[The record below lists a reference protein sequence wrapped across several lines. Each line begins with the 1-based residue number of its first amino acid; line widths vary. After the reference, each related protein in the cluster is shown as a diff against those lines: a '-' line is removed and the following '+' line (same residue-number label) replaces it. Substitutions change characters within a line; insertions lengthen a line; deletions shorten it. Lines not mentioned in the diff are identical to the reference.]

1 MLLEIIVPTAIFTA
15 IVVILSALVLL
26 ARRRLEPSGPVSID
40 VNGEQTVSTEAGRRL
55 LWALAENGIY
65 LPAAC
70 GGRGTCGQCR
80 VTVRSGGGPSL
91 PTEAL
96 HIDAEALSKGA
107 RLACAVRIREDMQIS
122 LPTSILDVRQ
132 WSCEVISTR
141 SVSTF
146 IKELV
151 LKLPEPDLM
160 RFDAGA
166 YVIVEAPPHEVRF
179 QDLDIGETYQEDWH
193 QSGLPELGSVTTT
206 STLRAYSLANPP
218 QVDDRLVLLVRIATP
233 PATAPPGTPPGQ
245 ASSYLFSLSP
255 GDRIAVSGPF
265 GEFRARESGGEMIF
279 IAGGVGIAPI
289 RSIILDQL
297 ARGSSRK
304 MSLWY
309 GARARKD
316 LCYIEDFEEAER
328 QHENFELHVALSAPR
343 EDDKRSYHRGFVH
356 MLVRDHYLSTHSAPG
371 DVEYYLCGPPLMSTA
386 VIAMLEQLG
395 VDHSQILFDDF
406 GG

>member
-1 MLLEIIVPTAIFTA
+1 MLLEIIIPTAIFTV
-15 IVVILSALVLL
+15 IVVVLSALVLL

-40 VNGEQTVSTEAGRRL
+40 VNGEQTLSTLAGRKL
-55 LWALAENGIY
+55 LWALADNGIY

-70 GGRGTCGQCR
+70 GGRGTCGECR
-80 VTVRSGGGPSL
+80 VTVRSGGGPPL

-96 HIDAEALSKGA
+96 HIGA
-107 RLACAVRIREDMQIS
+107 KERSEGTRLACAVKIREDMEIS
-122 LPTSILDVRQ
+122 VPGSVLDVRQ
-132 WSCEVISTR
+132 WSCEVVATR

-151 LKLPEPDLM
+151 LKLPEPDLLP
-160 RFDAGA
+160 FDAGA
-166 YVIVEAPPHEVRF
+166 YVIVEAPPHHVRF
-179 QDLDIGETYQEDWH
+179 NDLDIDDLYIEAWR
-193 QSGLPELGSVTTT
+193 QSGFLELESVAST

-218 QVDDRLVLLVRIATP
+218 QENDRVILLVRIATP

-255 GDRIAVSGPF
+255 GDRVAVSGPF
-265 GEFRARESGGEMIF
+265 GDFRANESDKEMIF

-297 ARGSSRK
+297 ACGSRRK

-309 GARARKD
+309 GARTASD

-328 QHENFELHVALSAPR
+328 RHDNFELNIALSAPR
-343 EDDKRSYHRGFVH
+343 DDDKKSYHRGFVH
-356 MLVRDHYLSTHSAPG
+356 LLVREHYLGTHPAPG
-371 DVEYYLCGPPLMSTA
+371 DVEYYLCGPPLMSTS
-386 VIAMLEQLG
+386 VITMLEQLG

-406 GG
+406 GA